1 MQDLLSG
8 EGRFFKALRELY
20 SIYVRLMLLPS
31 LPSAQYGYQI
41 KTPFCCESL
50 AERGG
55 RFSKNTIV
63 EEETVKEEP

>member
-8 EGRFFKALRELY
+8 EGRFFKALQELY

-50 AERGG
+50 AVGG
-55 RFSKNTIV
+55 GGGFSKNTVI
-63 EEETVKEEP
+63 EERR